1 MYEPAKFDV
10 AKVEPGASLE
20 QQDRLELPV
29 GTLELRDR
37 HQQRRP
43 PVLQAVA
50 IDVKLALAVLEHKLH
65 PDRVVDGP
73 RAWSVNSPPTQ
84 ISAPAYLRWGNPTE
98 EGVRVWVCGHRWAQ
112 ERASERESDERER
125 EQGCARGSY
134 VLIWGP
140 PKQEM

>member
-1 MYEPAKFDV
+1 MKLPQWGAVYEPAKFDV

-37 HQQRRP
+37 HQQRRQ

-112 ERASERESDERER
+112 ERASERERATRER
-125 EQGCARGSY
+125 ESRGVQGAVTY
-134 VLIWGP
+134 
-140 PKQEM
+140 